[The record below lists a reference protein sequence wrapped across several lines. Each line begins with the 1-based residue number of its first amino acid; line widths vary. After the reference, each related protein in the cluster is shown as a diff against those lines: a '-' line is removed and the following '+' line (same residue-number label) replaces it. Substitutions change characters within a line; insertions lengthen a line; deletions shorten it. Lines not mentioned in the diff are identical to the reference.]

1 MDLFFSKLPKDSY
14 IFKIGY
20 VPSKYYED
28 YIYWNNIPTVKIRNI
43 SNPRYSSTD
52 YTYSW
57 VEIKKP
63 GMKYLYILIP
73 EPFEKFYTF
82 WNNKIWRKK

>member
-63 GMKYLYILIP
+63 GMKNYIYYLQNHLKNFILFGIL
-73 EPFEKFYTF
+73 K
-82 WNNKIWRKK
+82 